1 VSTTRIG
8 LSARPTWFSWW
19 RFLAVAGGLSL
30 LTMAHLLIAY
40 GNRGVP
46 LSTREALFSGVATWF
61 PWALVAPL
69 IFRVCR
75 RFPFEPG
82 TWRRAFLIHL
92 PSTAFFLLLW
102 TAARWA
108 ASFSTLV
115 DERPLPFMRIL
126 LWHFDMCLLTYW
138 IIVSVHEA
146 WHNYQRFRER
156 ELRASQLEA
165 KLAQAQLEV
174 LKMQLH
180 PHFLFNTLHAIST
193 LIHKDPDAADEMVAQ
208 LSDLLRMTLA
218 TIGVQE
224 VTLQQE
230 LEFLGRYLD
239 IQKMR
244 FQDRLQVVIDV
255 PSEVL
260 DARVPNQVLQ
270 PIVENAIR
278 HGVDA
283 SSGHGSIRVQARA
296 SEHMLVLTVKDD
308 GPGLKPGAE
317 EAPKDGRAAGIGLA
331 NTRARLRELYG
342 PASTLQLA
350 NHPEGGTL
358 VTMSLP
364 LRRDDLRQT
373 YAPVSAPARNEA
385 ITIAPSWHAVSVAND
400 RSRT

>member
-1 VSTTRIG
+1 MSSSQGVVN
-8 LSARPTWFSWW
+8 ARVAWFSWW
-19 RFLAVAGGLSL
+19 RFLVAVTGLSL
-30 LTMAHLLIAY
+30 LTMLHLMVAY
-40 GNRGVP
+40 RDRAMP
-46 LSTREALFSGVATWF
+46 LSAREALFSGLATWY
-61 PWALVAPL
+61 PWAIFAPL
-69 IFRVCR
+69 IFRLCR

-82 TWRRAFLIHL
+82 GWMQALLIHI
-92 PSTAFFLLLW
+92 PSTALFLLLW
-102 TAARWA
+102 TTVRWA
-108 ASFSTLV
+108 ESYLPFIDT
-115 DERPLPFMRIL
+115 RPLPFERVLIAHFL
-126 LWHFDMCLLTYW
+126 LCVLTYW

-146 WHNYQRFRER
+146 WHNYRRFRER

-218 TIGVQE
+218 NIGIQE

-244 FQDRLQVVIDV
+244 FQDRLQVTIDV
-255 PSEVL
+255 PPETL

-283 SSGHGSIRVQARA
+283 SSGRGTIRIEARA
-296 SEHMLVLTVKDD
+296 SEHMLQLTVKDD
-308 GPGLKPGAE
+308 GPGLRPGAE
-317 EAPKDGRAAGIGLA
+317 EIPKSEGRGIGLA

-350 NHPEGGTL
+350 NHPAGGTL
-358 VTMSLP
+358 VTISLP
-364 LRRDDLRQT
+364 LRWDEPKRPP
-373 YAPVSAPARNEA
+373 AVNSSASRATVPLAASSWDA
-385 ITIAPSWHAVSVAND
+385 ISVASD